1 MNLNLQ
7 TSQITATLKK
17 LNYKDLIIFL
27 IPFAIFLYYLHV
39 YDPGILSVDS
49 YNQLHQI
56 ATGQFSNWHPFFH
69 TFIEMI
75 CIKIYASPVSIGIL
89 QIIVFSSM
97 WMIICKYFRDDDSE
111 PHLKSKIFIL
121 QVVITLLISLIPI
134 NALYSITLWKDIL
147 FSYFLMF
154 LCFLIKVMLDKQGQ
168 VSYRFIIIF
177 SLLMAFIS
185 QIRPNGIYIVI
196 LLMIIFGIYLFRENT
211 EERLYAVMPA
221 LTIIFILLIASL
233 NVAYDVENNQKDAI
247 FTKVSHM
254 LADYDLNLNMTPQDQ
269 AKVHQLMDE
278 KTIKEKYNITYS
290 DPIWGAAN
298 EQVYDNDKGTYI
310 GMAVSYSLSNP
321 IHFLEYLFG
330 SSPMVWDITRD
341 SEWIGSVYKTDIN
354 NANRFYYSGNVKP
367 VADFDNAMAANSR
380 TGEYQ
385 QLNSFAYFIKDNLIT
400 DTLFDSPALYFYLAI
415 VLLVAIH
422 LITKSKDIYL
432 VYLPNF
438 LNILIVFASTPIQ
451 DNRYLYPNLLVC
463 YLLII
468 IFISI
473 ITGKYLKNNKDSN
486 NPKIAP
492 VNYPNTQTET
502 MENMQRSET
511 QEEMEARIR
520 EKVLKE
526 LEKER
531 K

>member
-168 VSYRFIIIF
+168 VSYRFIILF

-196 LLMIIFGIYLFRENT
+196 LLMIIFGIYLFRKNT
-211 EERLYAVMPA
+211 EER
-221 LTIIFILLIASL
+221 
-233 NVAYDVENNQKDAI
+233 
-247 FTKVSHM
+247 
-254 LADYDLNLNMTPQDQ
+254 
-269 AKVHQLMDE
+269 
-278 KTIKEKYNITYS
+278 
-290 DPIWGAAN
+290 
-298 EQVYDNDKGTYI
+298 
-310 GMAVSYSLSNP
+310 
-321 IHFLEYLFG
+321 
-330 SSPMVWDITRD
+330 
-341 SEWIGSVYKTDIN
+341 
-354 NANRFYYSGNVKP
+354 
-367 VADFDNAMAANSR
+367 
-380 TGEYQ
+380 
-385 QLNSFAYFIKDNLIT
+385 
-400 DTLFDSPALYFYLAI
+400 
-415 VLLVAIH
+415 
-422 LITKSKDIYL
+422 
-432 VYLPNF
+432 
-438 LNILIVFASTPIQ
+438 
-451 DNRYLYPNLLVC
+451 
-463 YLLII
+463 
-468 IFISI
+468 
-473 ITGKYLKNNKDSN
+473 
-486 NPKIAP
+486 
-492 VNYPNTQTET
+492 
-502 MENMQRSET
+502 
-511 QEEMEARIR
+511 
-520 EKVLKE
+520 
-526 LEKER
+526 
-531 K
+531 